1 QLRPDGRLPASL
13 GDLSDL
19 DVARIDVFLS
29 NDTLRDLTL
38 IDTPGL
44 ASSRD
49 DVQAT
54 SEVLA
59 LDRRSRAALA
69 EADAMLFVV
78 GVDLRADEHELLD
91 EFGRLTS
98 GLAPTSINTLA
109 VVSRVDHAVDVADPI
124 TAARPRCRR
133 LAGELRATVSHVL
146 PVVGLLAETA
156 DSGALT
162 DGDLLVLAQ
171 MTADRAGFER
181 SLRSV
186 DRFVR
191 TELPGSA
198 EAE

>member
-78 GVDLRADEHELLD
+78 GGDLRADEHELLH

-109 VVSRVDHAVDVADPI
+109 VVSRVDHAVDVADDPI
-124 TAARPRCRR
+124 TAALPRCRR

-181 SLRSV
+181 S
-186 DRFVR
+186 
-191 TELPGSA
+191 
-198 EAE
+198 